1 MANYNPN
8 KKEEPAKQNQ
18 AEKKWNDI
26 TGVCR
31 VYGNDRGKFLSYST
45 TLSTKDQDGEYCNMY
60 VTVQFPK
67 GKAPQYT
74 EAFQIRVTKGFLT
87 CETWEDKRSKETRMA
102 PRLLVQEYDFL
113 GECK

>member
-1 MANYNPN
+1 MAKYTPN
-8 KKEEPAKQNQ
+8 KKEEPAKQTRT
-18 AEKKWNDI
+18 EKNWNDI

-31 VYGNDRGKFLSYST
+31 VYGTDRGKFLSYST
-45 TLSTKDQDGEYCNMY
+45 TLSTKDQDDNWHNMY

-67 GKAPQYT
+67 GKNPEYT

-87 CETWEDKRSKETRMA
+87 CESWEDKRSKETKIA
-102 PRLLVQEYDFL
+102 PRLVVQEFDFL